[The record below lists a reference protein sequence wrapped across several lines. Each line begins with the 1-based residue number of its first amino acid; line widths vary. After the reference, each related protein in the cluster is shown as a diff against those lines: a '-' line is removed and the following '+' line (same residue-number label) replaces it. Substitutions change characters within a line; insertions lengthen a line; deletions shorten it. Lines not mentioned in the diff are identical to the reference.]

1 MQYRTDADAD
11 ADEKGK
17 DRYRV
22 GNQGNI
28 QTLC

>member
-1 MQYRTDADAD
+1 MQYRTDAD

-17 DRYRV
+17 DRYGV